1 MRRAVANDVV
11 LAAAPFV
18 SEYFTITPAGVR
30 TVYMDAWRSEAL
42 TRELIGSESTR
53 LFDFRR
59 FDRAQ
64 FEALHAVLEDDLLDS
79 QFISSQQRLLIFP
92 HYVATG
98 CHYRSLRETF
108 NHALGSIHTVFHQAL
123 RALLPIHP
131 LVVRQAIAEDA
142 YMLEK
147 CASGKYFPW
156 FEDCGGALDGS
167 HVYYF
172 VRGEQAPYL
181 NRKGFLSQNVLGM
194 VDHEMR
200 FMYLLAG

>member
-108 NHALGSIHTVFHQAL
+108 NHALGSIPYCVPSSLESAL
-123 RALLPIHP
+123 AYTSARCTSSNRRGCLYVREVCVWQVLPMVRRLWRRSGRLSRILL
-131 LVVRQAIAEDA
+131 R
-142 YMLEK
+142 
-147 CASGKYFPW
+147 
-156 FEDCGGALDGS
+156 
-167 HVYYF
+167 
-172 VRGEQAPYL
+172 
-181 NRKGFLSQNVLGM
+181 
-194 VDHEMR
+194 
-200 FMYLLAG
+200 